1 MPRSRNANP
10 TRRISLRPTAIEN
23 PSIAQLVFWSLKE
36 NILQRM
42 SPSEAKLH
50 PSNISCHTIQR
61 LQALYQRSLQRWRD
75 REAALI
81 AAQAA
86 LDPIPLR
93 ERLAK
98 VLTSLNIAQ

>member
-1 MPRSRNANP
+1 MPRTLNLALKQ
-10 TRRISLRPTAIEN
+10 RIPLRPTPVEN

-75 REAALI
+75 REAAVL

-86 LDPIPLR
+86 LNPMSLR

-98 VLTSLNIAQ
+98 VLTNLNIAQ